1 MDNEEFMES
10 MKSTWKKAGGPY
22 AHFQKDDLAHAVIGL
37 SAEAGEL
44 LDEFKKWRFYNDGRS
59 FPQKRLEDELG
70 DVLYYVFAVCN
81 ELNVK
86 PEDIMFKNRNK
97 LRERYAITSKLPPN
111 CSWANTK
118 FGSNSKYRSNKPTTF
133 HRGSMGV
140 TIFTSHLNLINMVV
154 ITGGLNECELR
165 ELVKILQ
172 ERTRV

>member
-22 AHFQKDDLAHAVIGL
+22 AHFQKDDLSHAVIGL

-44 LDEFKKWRFYNDGRS
+44 LDEFKKWRFYQDGRA
-59 FPQKRLEDELG
+59 FPQERLEDELG
-70 DVLYYVFAVCN
+70 DVLYYVYAVCN

-111 CSWANTK
+111 CS
-118 FGSNSKYRSNKPTTF
+118 
-133 HRGSMGV
+133 
-140 TIFTSHLNLINMVV
+140 
-154 ITGGLNECELR
+154 
-165 ELVKILQ
+165 
-172 ERTRV
+172 